1 MSFAKTPLKQNWIII
16 TTFYFEVTKNKNNFN
31 GEYNTW
37 VHVLKKKKIINV
49 LLILKIDFVT
59 HVKKISKI
67 LFENTCINYFK
78 Y

>member
-37 VHVLKKKKIINV
+37 VHVLKKKNYQCTINF
-49 LLILKIDFVT
+49 KNRFC
-59 HVKKISKI
+59 H
-67 LFENTCINYFK
+67 TC
-78 Y
+78 